1 MEDFEKWFYPNYK
14 YLKVK
19 NLENWAHTSFGYFV
33 KYSYL
38 IPETEFNLVHSLDY
52 TLFVAEN
59 STIPE

>member
-19 NLENWAHTSFGYFV
+19 NLENWEHTSFGYFV

-38 IPETEFNLVHSLDY
+38 IP
-52 TLFVAEN
+52 
-59 STIPE
+59 